1 VSQSDPPPTDP
12 YKDVA
17 QARIAQAAGAAVAS
31 QGRIAFRRLVES
43 ITPWLVEVGNWIF
56 AGLIAFI
63 VLVLAP
69 LLTAGSVDRALT
81 VATVTFA
88 LALPMALAGLVLLR
102 LARDTGHIGF
112 AEEWAQ
118 ALQDAGLPI
127 GGQIASADGLES
139 LRKRQTNVILVFS
152 FALLVL
158 SGLLTLTGL
167 VAAFWH
173 MAWWIGVLF
182 LAMVIISLGIVSAAL
197 VALRP
202 AQSPEDKER
211 YMRYWEEM
219 VRRAQAQST
228 TDKGP

>member
-1 VSQSDPPPTDP
+1 MSQSDPPSADP
-12 YKDVA
+12 YKDIA

-31 QGRIAFRRLVES
+31 QGNIAFRRLVES
-43 ITPWLVEVGNWIF
+43 IMPWLVEVGNWIF

-63 VLVLAP
+63 VLILAP

-81 VATVTFA
+81 VATVAFA
-88 LALPMALAGLVLLR
+88 LALPMDLAGLVLLR
-102 LARDTGHIGF
+102 LARDPAHIGF
-112 AEEWAQ
+112 TEEWAQ
-118 ALQDAGLPI
+118 ALHDAGLPI
-127 GGQIASADGLES
+127 GGQIASPDGLVS
-139 LRKRQTNVILVFS
+139 LRKRQANVILVYS

-158 SGLLTLTGL
+158 SVLLTLTGL

-182 LAMVIISLGIVSAAL
+182 LAMVLISLGIVIAAL

-202 AQSPEDKER
+202 PESPEDKER

-219 VRRAQAQST
+219 LRRAQAEST
-228 TDKGP
+228 TDKPS